1 MEQIIDLFLG
11 TPIWAIFIFTF
22 LIVYIAF
29 ESGVFLG
36 EKHRKNAEKEDR
48 SPIGSMVAATL
59 GLLAFLLAFTFGIAA
74 SKFDERR
81 NLVVE
86 EANAIGTTYL
96 RAGYLKESFRESVKD
111 LLKEYVAIRLDAIK
125 PGKITEGIKKSEEI
139 QDKLWLHATLIAEKN
154 PNSVVEGLFIQSL
167 NEMIDLH
174 AKRIYLG
181 LRVRIPIIIWGVLYF
196 VTMLSI
202 GCLGYQFG
210 LFHTRYIGI
219 TFLLILTF
227 SSVIIL
233 IVDLDRPQEGF
244 IHVTQQSLIDLM
256 EKFNQNPKL

>member
-1 MEQIIDLFLG
+1 MAQMIEFFLG
-11 TPIWAIFIFTF
+11 IPIWAIFTFTF
-22 LIVYIAF
+22 FFVFVAF
-29 ESGVFLG
+29 ELGIFLG
-36 EKHRKNAEKEDR
+36 KKHRETAEQEDR
-48 SPIGSMVAATL
+48 SPIGSIVAAAL

-96 RAGYLKESFRESVKD
+96 RAGYLQEPNRTALRE
-111 LLKEYVAIRLDAIK
+111 LLKEYVAVRLDAIK
-125 PGKITEGIKKSEEI
+125 PGKIVEGIKKSEEI
-139 QDKLWLHATLIAEKN
+139 QDQLWIQATVIAEKN
-154 PNSVVEGLFIQSL
+154 PDSVIGGLFIQSL
-167 NEMIDLH
+167 NETIDLH
-174 AKRIYLG
+174 TKRVYLG

-219 TFLLILTF
+219 TLLLILTF
-227 SSVIIL
+227 SSVITL
-233 IVDLDRPQEGF
+233 ITDLDRPQEGF
-244 IHVTQQSLIDLM
+244 IHVTQQSLVDLM
-256 EKFNQNPKL
+256 QKFNHTLKS